1 MTQSPSDYKN
11 ESKHLQVVIESTN
24 AAIYAID
31 IHHRITVL
39 NNSFKDFIKEWFN
52 MSIDVSFNLYDIVS
66 SKEIES
72 PILQHLQK
80 ALEGKFFVAEETYG
94 TDLFDKAFYE
104 TSYNPIIDE
113 QGNIKGVTVF
123 SQDITDKKRVQLALL
138 KAKNEAVEAAQAKS
152 AFLSNMSHEIRTPM
166 NAIIGLTDLLLEK
179 VKTEEQI
186 EYVKSIKFS
195 ADNLLFIIN
204 DILDFSRIE
213 AGKIQLEIIPFDVFE
228 RIEDVRKTFL
238 PKVEEKGLTLD
249 VYIDP
254 MVPKLI
260 VGDPYRLNQILFNL
274 VGNAVKFT
282 KTGGILLDLRIK
294 KHMHNQFTLLFSITD
309 TGIGIEEDKLENLFD
324 VFTQAY
330 ANTARKYGGS
340 GLGLAISK
348 NLVELQ
354 HGFIGVR
361 SKIGEGSTFFFE
373 ITYKRAEP
381 ELLNNLVKQDA
392 EPVKSLEGVKILLV
406 EDNTMNQFLAQ
417 QILKKWKTEV
427 TLAENGIEAI
437 RLLRKDKYDIVL
449 MDIHMP
455 EMNGYEATQKIRSGE
470 AQVEKDIPIIA
481 LTADAFDET
490 KSKVLNTGMNDFVTK
505 PFKQEELYQKI
516 SLYLKK

>member
-1 MTQSPSDYKN
+1 
-11 ESKHLQVVIESTN
+11 
-24 AAIYAID
+24 
-31 IHHRITVL
+31 
-39 NNSFKDFIKEWFN
+39 
-52 MSIDVSFNLYDIVS
+52 
-66 SKEIES
+66 
-72 PILQHLQK
+72 
-80 ALEGKFFVAEETYG
+80 
-94 TDLFDKAFYE
+94 
-104 TSYNPIIDE
+104 
-113 QGNIKGVTVF
+113 
-123 SQDITDKKRVQLALL
+123 
-138 KAKNEAVEAAQAKS
+138 
-152 AFLSNMSHEIRTPM
+152 
-166 NAIIGLTDLLLEK
+166 
-179 VKTEEQI
+179 
-186 EYVKSIKFS
+186 
-195 ADNLLFIIN
+195 LFIIN

-294 KHMHNQFTLLFSITD
+294 KHLHNQFTLLFSITD